1 MSLPN
6 AIHRYWG
13 NRTELTEQVPVS
25 RFYTGKIP
33 EENIDRPYLV
43 LEYSKESDRDSS
55 NVVIENY
62 TVTFTTVC
70 ANAIHAE
77 TICQL
82 IEQQFDD
89 QICLESLTM
98 DGNDEL
104 MASYWLN
111 TEVSEPQTALWQ
123 GVVTYRFQ
131 VGTLLESPTT

>member
-13 NRTELTEQVPVS
+13 NRTELTEKVPAS

-33 EENIDRPYLV
+33 EEILRRPYLV
-43 LEYSKESDRDSS
+43 LEYSKESERDSS

-70 ANAIHAE
+70 DNAIDAE
-77 TICQL
+77 SVCQL

-89 QICLESLTM
+89 
-98 DGNDEL
+98 
-104 MASYWLN
+104 
-111 TEVSEPQTALWQ
+111 
-123 GVVTYRFQ
+123 
-131 VGTLLESPTT
+131 